1 MPYPHLFSPLD
12 LGWTTLPNRSLM
24 GSMHTGLEDRARDYE
39 KLAAYFL
46 ERAEGGVGLMVTG
59 GIAPNRIGWLAPFSG
74 KLSSRREV
82 ARHRLVT
89 DAVHR
94 TDARI
99 CMQILHAGRYGYHP
113 LCVAPSRIRSPISPF
128 TPWPLTEGGVRRQV
142 RAFARCAALAQSA
155 GYDGVEI
162 MGSEGYLINQ
172 FTAPRTNRRRD
183 RWGGSAENRRRFG
196 LSVVRAVRR
205 AVGDRFIL
213 IYRLSLLD
221 LVEGGSRW
229 DEIVAQAK
237 ALESEGVTL
246 INTGIGWHEARIPT
260 IAATVPPG
268 AFTWV
273 TRKLK
278 GEVKLPLVAVNRIN
292 TPSTAEAVL
301 SAGDADMVSIARPL
315 LADPAFM
322 AKARDGRESEINTC
336 IACNQACLDH
346 VFARRRA
353 TCLVNPRACY
363 ETERVLNPAASPTS
377 IAVVG
382 AGPAGLSAAAV
393 ASERGHS
400 VTLFEASTEI
410 GGQLNLARRVPGKGE
425 FAATLRYFR
434 DRLARLGVRL
444 RLGREV
450 TARSLIDGGF
460 SSVVIATGVR
470 PRIPEIPGVD
480 GPTALTYVDVLAGR
494 RLVGDRVAIRIWEEA
509 VSRAAQDGG
518 DIEAHDYRVT
528 GKDGTERTVVI
539 SGIVIDDLILV
550 TFVDVTE
557 RKRAENQIKAAL
569 REKEVLLQEIHH
581 RVKNNLAVVTSLI
594 LLQMDGTADP
604 KALSLFQDLH
614 NRVMSM
620 ALVHR
625 RSTSPG
631 TWSRSPW
638 TTISGGSWK
647 ASARALPGRA
657 SGVGSMPG
665 PSAWAS
671 TTPSPAA

>member
-382 AGPAGLSAAAV
+382 AGPAGLSAATV

-494 RLVGDRVAIRIWEEA
+494 RLVGDRVAILGA
-509 VSRAAQDGG
+509 GG
-518 DIEAHDYRVT
+518 IGFDVAEFLAHDGETEDRQDFLRHWGIDPSLSERGGLAPDGPQLEPARRRLYLLQRTPGKLGRRLGRTTGWIHRLTLRHFGVEMIGGVT
-528 GKDGTERTVVI
+528 YEAIDEAGLRISVDGEARLLEVDHVVLCTGQV
-539 SGIVIDDLILV
+539 SQNELAGELEAAGVPVHVIGGA
-550 TFVDVTE
+550 
-557 RKRAENQIKAAL
+557 KRAGELDAKRAIA
-569 REKEVLLQEIHH
+569 EGWEVG
-581 RVKNNLAVVTSLI
+581 ASL
-594 LLQMDGTADP
+594 
-604 KALSLFQDLH
+604 
-614 NRVMSM
+614 
-620 ALVHR
+620 
-625 RSTSPG
+625 
-631 TWSRSPW
+631 
-638 TTISGGSWK
+638 
-647 ASARALPGRA
+647 
-657 SGVGSMPG
+657 
-665 PSAWAS
+665 
-671 TTPSPAA
+671 